1 MTSPCVEAAVQ
12 ELEANGITPEVFNAG
27 KHIAIRWR
35 VNGRQRTFHTAGTP
49 SDYRAPLNAAADVR
63 RLLREDGIGASDIAN
78 AAADG
83 PRIFLHDG
91 KFFCDSRDIAKHF
104 NKQHKDVL
112 RAIDKSLP
120 NLGDFTERNFTLS
133 EYTDPTGRKLRCF
146 NLTRDGFSFLAM
158 GFTGRKADE
167 WKVRYLTAFNAMEAE
182 LAKVPADDSLPGRVS
197 KLEGE
202 LQALIDLCF
211 TLPQPEPGYTVVR
224 AYKRKN
230 PKRKLTPRA
239 STQVGAAP
247 CLQQFA

>member
-1 MTSPCVEAAVQ
+1 MTSPCVEAAVE
-12 ELEANGITPEVFNAG
+12 ELEQVGITPEVSNTS
-27 KHIAIRWR
+27 KHIAVRWSVGGQQR
-35 VNGRQRTFHTAGTP
+35 VVHVSASP
-49 SDYRAPLNAAADVR
+49 SDFRAPMRAKSDVR
-63 RLLREDGIGASDIAN
+63 RLLREDGIGAAEDTAEQPDS
-78 AAADG
+78 
-83 PRIFLHDG
+83 PRIFLRDG